1 MAKKPTIVHDAI
13 PTVALVG
20 RVNVGKSMLFNR
32 IIEQRHALVSPQPGT
47 TRTRNVAIAWWRGNP
62 IRFID
67 TGGLTFDESI
77 PLEKDVIR
85 QTELALAEADIIAFV
100 TDAQTGILP
109 QERELARRLHKQ
121 NKTVILIANKA
132 DTQTKEMAIHDPVW
146 RGLGFGEPIPASAQN
161 GRNVGDLL
169 DVIYAAVQS
178 KYPAVPALETEP
190 IRVAIIGKPNVGKS
204 TLFNALIGEE
214 RVIVSPVPHTTREPH
229 DTLVTW
235 EDTPMQFIDTAGIR
249 RPARMEAGLEKE
261 GVQKSIHALTRA
273 DIALL
278 VLDAGDDISV
288 QDKRL
293 ASLIE
298 ESNVGIIIVVNKWDA
313 VKNGSDAVV
322 RTAAIKQIARVFP
335 FALYAPVVLVSA
347 LEKRGVANI
356 MPLIMNAQ
364 AARNR
369 ELTEDD
375 LNAFFKEVIAKHR
388 PPRGKGTAFP
398 KLLGM
403 KQRGVAPPIFEL
415 FIKQKTSLHRSYV
428 SYLENRLRERF
439 DFTGTPIVIR
449 MRKRGI

>member
-1 MAKKPTIVHDAI
+1 MKKPAIVHDSI

-20 RVNVGKSMLFNR
+20 RVNVGKSTLFNR
-32 IIEQRHALVSPQPGT
+32 IVEQHHALVSAQPGT

-85 QTELALAEADIIAFV
+85 QTELALKEADIIGFV
-100 TDAQTGILP
+100 TDAQAGILP

-121 NKTVILIANKA
+121 NKPVILIANKA
-132 DTQTKEMAIHDPVW
+132 DTGAKESAIYDPVW
-146 RGLGFGEPIPASAQN
+146 RGLGFGEPTPVSAQN
-161 GRNVGDLL
+161 GRNAGDLL
-169 DVIYAAVQS
+169 DVIHAAVKS
-178 KYPAVPALETEP
+178 KYPAIPALETEP
-190 IRVAIIGKPNVGKS
+190 IRVAVIGKPNVGKS

-214 RVIVSPVPHTTREPH
+214 RVIVSPMPHTTREPH

-235 EDTPMQFIDTAGIR
+235 NDVPIQFIDTAGIR
-249 RPARMEAGLEKE
+249 RPARMEAGLEKD
-261 GVQKSIHALTRA
+261 GVQKSIHALERA

-278 VLDAGDDISV
+278 AVDAGDDLSA

-293 ASLIE
+293 AALIE
-298 ESNVGIIIVVNKWDA
+298 ESNVGIIIVVNKWDT
-313 VKNGSDAVV
+313 VKEGSDNAV

-335 FALYAPVVLVSA
+335 FALYAPAVLVSA
-347 LEKRGVANI
+347 LEERGVQNI
-356 MPLIMNAQ
+356 MPLIIKVHE
-364 AARNR
+364 ARNR
-369 ELTEDD
+369 ELTEDEVD
-375 LNAFFKEVIAKHR
+375 AFFKEVITKHR

-403 KQRGVAPPIFEL
+403 KQRGTSPPMFEL
-415 FIKQKTSLHRSYV
+415 FIKTRTSLHRSYV

-449 MRKRGI
+449 MKKKGV